1 MKPQLCVLK
10 TLKTKGQ
17 YIENFSILKM
27 QYSNK
32 RHIEVAIQNYVALL
46 FININNTL
54 AQVVGILKSC
64 NFREATNID

>member
-1 MKPQLCVLK
+1 
-10 TLKTKGQ
+10 
-17 YIENFSILKM
+17 M